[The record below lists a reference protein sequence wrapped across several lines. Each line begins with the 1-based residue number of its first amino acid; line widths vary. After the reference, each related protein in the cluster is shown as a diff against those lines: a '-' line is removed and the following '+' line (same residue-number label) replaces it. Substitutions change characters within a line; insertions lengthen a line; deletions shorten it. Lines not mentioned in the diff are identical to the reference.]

1 MAKKTEITIL
11 ECYPK
16 LEITSSSCESK
27 CFTIQLRFDKGQ
39 SRSILKQKGLLRSI
53 EVYVYDAE
61 H

>member
-1 MAKKTEITIL
+1 MK
-11 ECYPK
+11 
-16 LEITSSSCESK
+16 SSSCESK
-27 CFTIQLRFDKGQ
+27 CFSIQLRFDKGQ